1 MKRGIYY
8 YIAPSLLMVVTIVF
22 SFRIVTDYKRQ
33 LTFLKETCQNS
44 ISAYTA
50 GHKLLSERVLL
61 HSSVSAP
68 VGLDTDEMLM
78 TVQGKKIT
86 FKEVVSKKKY
96 SLILKLSKRYCPDC
110 IEREINSLSA
120 FTKRKA
126 EEVAA
131 ILLVDS
137 YTPKEIMILKNQVD
151 FSFPVYIVPPTFLK
165 ALKAEQLN
173 VPYLFLTNPSG
184 IARMPFI
191 PDKGLPVLTNEYHQ
205 RIITLSE
212 NNVSLGS

>member
-1 MKRGIYY
+1 MKKGIYY
-8 YIAPSLLMVVTIVF
+8 YIVPFLLIVVTVIF
-22 SFRIVTDYKRQ
+22 SFRIVIDYKRQ
-33 LTFLKETCQNS
+33 LEFLQENCQNS

-50 GHKLLSERVLL
+50 SHKLLSERVLL

-68 VGLDTDEMLM
+68 VALDTDEMLM
-78 TVQGKKIT
+78 TVQGKKVT

-110 IEREINSLSA
+110 IEREINSFSA
-120 FTKRKA
+120 FTKRKP

-137 YTPKEIMILKNQVD
+137 YTPKEIMILKNQID
-151 FSFPVYIVPPTFLK
+151 FSFPVYIAPLTFLK
-165 ALKAEQLN
+165 ALKAERLN

-184 IARMPFI
+184 VARMPFI
-191 PDKGLPVLTNEYHQ
+191 PDKGLPALTNEYHQ
-205 RIITLSE
+205 RIITLYE
-212 NNVSLGS
+212 NNVSLE

>member
-1 MKRGIYY
+1 MKRGIFY
-8 YIAPSLLMVVTIVF
+8 YIVPFLLMVVIIVF

-33 LTFLKETCQNS
+33 LTFLQENCQNS

-68 VGLDTDEMLM
+68 VSLDTDEMLM

-96 SLILKLSKRYCPDC
+96 IMILKLSKRYCSDC
-110 IEREINSLSA
+110 IEREINNLTT
-120 FTKRKA
+120 FTKHKA
-126 EEVAA
+126 EDISA

-137 YTPKEIMILKNQVD
+137 YTPKEIMILKNQID

-165 ALKAEQLN
+165 ALKAERLN

-184 IARMPFI
+184 VVRMPFI

-212 NNVSLGS
+212 NNVSLGP

>member
-1 MKRGIYY
+1 MKRGIYF
-8 YIAPSLLMVVTIVF
+8 YIVPFLLMVVTIVF
-22 SFRIVTDYKRQ
+22 SFRIVTDYKKQ
-33 LTFLKETCQNS
+33 LKFLQENCQNS

-68 VGLDTDEMLM
+68 VVLDTDETLM
-78 TVQGKKIT
+78 TVQGKKVT
-86 FKEVVSKKKY
+86 FKKVVSKKKY

-110 IEREINSLSA
+110 IEREINSLTA
-120 FTKRKA
+120 FTKHKA
-126 EEVAA
+126 ENISA

-137 YTPKEIMILKNQVD
+137 YTPKEIMILKNQIN
-151 FSFPVYIVPPTFLK
+151 FSFPVYIAPPTFLK
-165 ALKAEQLN
+165 ALKAERLN

-184 IARMPFI
+184 VARMPFI
-191 PDKGLPVLTNEYHQ
+191 PDKGLPALTNEYHQ

-212 NNVSLGS
+212 NNVSLE